1 MNQKTHARTL
11 YLAYAGLIAALYVAL
26 TYASAA
32 FGLASGAV
40 QLRLSEILTVLPY
53 FTPAA
58 VPGLFVGCLLA
69 NVLTGC
75 AVWDVVFGSLATLVG
90 ALVTRALRKK
100 SRFLAPVG
108 PIAANTLIV
117 PLVLRHVYGV
127 PGKPALSCADDL
139 HRGIR
144 RLRHPRH
151 GASSR
156 ASKTPRADFRHTGLK
171 KSIKTR
177 CFLNENSGLCIF
189 ALLF

>member
-1 MNQKTHARTL
+1 MNRKTHARTL

-117 PLVLRHVYGV
+117 PLVLRYVYGV
-127 PGKPALSCADDL
+127 PGSLPYLALTIFIGEFAAC
-139 HRGIR
+139 GI
-144 RLRHPRH
+144 L
-151 GASSR
+151 GM
-156 ASKTPRADFRHTGLK
+156 
-171 KSIKTR
+171 
-177 CFLNENSGLCIF
+177 
-189 ALLF
+189 ALLLALQKHSAQIFGTQD

>member
-53 FTPAA
+53 FAPAA

-90 ALVTRALRKK
+90 ALVTRTLRKK

-127 PGKPALSCADDL
+127 PGSLPYLALTIFIGEFAAC
-139 HRGIR
+139 GI
-144 RLRHPRH
+144 L
-151 GASSR
+151 GM
-156 ASKTPRADFRHTGLK
+156 
-171 KSIKTR
+171 
-177 CFLNENSGLCIF
+177 
-189 ALLF
+189 ALLLALQKHRAQIFGTQD